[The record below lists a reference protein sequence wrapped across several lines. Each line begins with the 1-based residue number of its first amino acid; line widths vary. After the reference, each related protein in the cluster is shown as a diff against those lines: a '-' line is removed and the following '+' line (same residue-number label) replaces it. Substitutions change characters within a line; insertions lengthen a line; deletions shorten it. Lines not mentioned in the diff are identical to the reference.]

1 SGSWTSS
8 GLRNIVTGPRYND
21 SLLFLITSQGSSYA
35 TRRTQAIAEANRV
48 KSLGWR
54 IIVIALQSRNALDDI
69 ELSSIDPDY
78 QNNIISGQDKNYY
91 GLADKVN
98 DIINQKCTMSTTS
111 STSAQTTTVSE
122 TTTEALW
129 TTARSSSTATMTTA
143 FMATDSTLET
153 LTTAFTATD
162 STTATLTTAF
172 TATDSTTATVAP
184 LMDNR
189 TAAKDPACPPIE
201 LTFLLDQSQP
211 ACDAASSRFKYDT
224 NIRTKFNILE
234 DQLKI
239 VLDYLAEYNSTDT
252 RVGAYTYSG
261 KQSLEILPAWTSP
274 VKAGEHLWKLR
285 LLPNAGS
292 WTYFGLRN
300 IKTRPKHQNNVV
312 FLVTAQGSRHPVKR
326 YQAIAE
332 ANRVK
337 DLGWD
342 IRVLVLKSSSPYDVA
357 ELWGIDPHYI
367 VVSDKPNSYTGLSRE
382 IIHVLKSLCHEKKP
396 RNCRNH
402 EKQTRDHRY
411 HGDSSEENDL

>member
-1 SGSWTSS
+1 MSPGDFLTGWVSRLDPEYSTSPNGLCCTTCLDMRGFKKEMMDILFQAGVGAYTYSGKQSLEILPAWTSPVKAGQHLWKLRLLPNSGSWTSS

-21 SLLFLITSQGSSYA
+21 SLLFLITSQGSSYT

-143 FMATDSTLET
+143 FTATDSTLETLTTAFTATDSTLET

-162 STTATLTTAF
+162 STTATA
-172 TATDSTTATVAP
+172 AP

-211 ACDAASSRFKYDT
+211 ACDAASSRFKYNT
-224 NIRTKFNILE
+224 NNITKFNILE

-252 RVGAYTYSG
+252 SIGAYGYSG
-261 KQSLEILPAWTSP
+261 AESIEIIPYWSPPTNITNTLE
-274 VKAGEHLWKLR
+274 KLR
-285 LLPNAGS
+285 S
-292 WTYFGLRN
+292 
-300 IKTRPKHQNNVV
+300 I
-312 FLVTAQGSRHPVKR
+312 SSI
-326 YQAIAE
+326 AIA
-332 ANRVK
+332 R
-337 DLGWD
+337 D
-342 IRVLVLKSSSPYDVA
+342 IPL
-357 ELWGIDPHYI
+357 
-367 VVSDKPNSYTGLSRE
+367 
-382 IIHVLKSLCHEKKP
+382 
-396 RNCRNH
+396 
-402 EKQTRDHRY
+402 
-411 HGDSSEENDL
+411 